1 MLAREIYEFRSQLQA
16 QKVLIAYSGYVSD
29 GIVYALGDALKQ
41 KLAIDETD
49 RSLTK
54 RVFSV
59 FVEQVQNIIRY
70 SDEAENG
77 GGTLSAPLRS
87 GVVTVGVEGGR
98 FFVLCANIVDPAKAP
113 RLRERL
119 ELLAGMD
126 QDALRVYYRQKLRD
140 ESEAESQGGTI
151 GLIEIARRA
160 SEPIQFDFLE
170 VDPRSTFFCLKAFI

>member
-29 GIVYALGDALKQ
+29 SIVHALGDALKQ

-59 FVEQVQNIIRY
+59 FIEQVQNIIRY
-70 SDEAENG
+70 SDEAEDG
-77 GGTLSAPLRS
+77 GGAAAPLRS
-87 GVVTVGVEGGR
+87 GVVTVGVEDGR
-98 FFVLCANIVDPAKAP
+98 FFVLCANIVDAAKAP

-119 ELLAGMD
+119 ETLAAMD
-126 QDALRVYYRQKLRD
+126 QDALRTYYRQKLRD
-140 ESEAESQGGTI
+140 ESEADSQGGTI

-160 SEPIQFDFLE
+160 SAPIQFDFLE
-170 VDPRSTFFCLKAFI
+170 LDPRTTFFCLKAFI

>member
-1 MLAREIYEFRSQLQA
+1 MLAREIYDFRSQLQA
-16 QKVLIAYSGYVSD
+16 QKVLIAYSGYVSE

-41 KLAIDETD
+41 KLALDDTD
-49 RSLTK
+49 RNLT
-54 RVFSV
+54 RRIFSV

-70 SDEAENG
+70 SDESEAG
-77 GGTLSAPLRS
+77 RDAVSAPLRS
-87 GVVTVGVEGGR
+87 GVVTVGVDQGR
-98 FFVLCANIVDPAKAP
+98 FFVVCANIMDASKAP

-126 QDALRVYYRQKLRD
+126 QDALRTYYRQKLRD

-160 SEPIQFDFLE
+160 SAPIEFDFLQ
-170 VDPRSTFFCLKAFI
+170 VDARSTFFCLKAFI

>member
-1 MLAREIYEFRSQLQA
+1 MLAREIYDFRSQLQE
-16 QKVLIAYSGYVSD
+16 QRVLIAYSGYVSD

-41 KLAIDETD
+41 KLAMDETD
-49 RSLTK
+49 RSLTR

-70 SDEAENG
+70 SDESEGA
-77 GGTLSAPLRS
+77 GTPPAPALRS
-87 GVVTVGVEGGR
+87 GVVTVGIEDGR
-98 FFVLCANIVDPAKAP
+98 FFVLCANIVDSAKVP

-119 ELLAGMD
+119 ETLAEMD
-126 QDALRVYYRQKLRD
+126 QDALRTYYRQKLRD

-160 SEPIQFDFLE
+160 SAPIQFDFLE
-170 VDPRSTFFCLKAFI
+170 VDARSSFFCLKAFI